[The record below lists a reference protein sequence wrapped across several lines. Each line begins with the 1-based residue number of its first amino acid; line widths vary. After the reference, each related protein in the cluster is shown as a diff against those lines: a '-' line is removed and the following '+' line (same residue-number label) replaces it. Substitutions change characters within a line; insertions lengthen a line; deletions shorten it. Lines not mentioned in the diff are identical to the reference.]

1 MSTQYI
7 VKIIKETES
16 ISSEEIEGFVKI
28 KSPSGFS
35 GAILK
40 LQTKENSNDETN
52 INILNKYISKDFAEI
67 GFYDTETTVTIS
79 LKEYFC
85 SNKTTYRII
94 FDKSSKS
101 SYNDFKKNLT
111 NFMSTTNQTIY
122 YKSGNEKYVGAV
134 TVENDK
140 MVMNGSGTLYYDNM
154 KHSVKYTGEFE
165 DNTFDGA
172 GRFQNSDGNLVLVA
186 NNISN
191 GILVQKGKLFVNFK
205 NMSQVID
212 INFLDFW
219 SKLEIDSKEDK
230 KKLSR
235 SNNFVEGTCKSLDN
249 LLFEDKSVKEQHI
262 EIWKEINQIQKKVYR
277 LDKNNKINHDEIMN
291 MSYVFGFIS
300 ICSLMFN
307 FILLFK

>member
-1 MSTQYI
+1 
-7 VKIIKETES
+7 
-16 ISSEEIEGFVKI
+16 
-28 KSPSGFS
+28 
-35 GAILK
+35 
-40 LQTKENSNDETN
+40 
-52 INILNKYISKDFAEI
+52 
-67 GFYDTETTVTIS
+67 
-79 LKEYFC
+79 
-85 SNKTTYRII
+85 
-94 FDKSSKS
+94 
-101 SYNDFKKNLT
+101 
-111 NFMSTTNQTIY
+111 MSTTNQTIY

-235 SNNFVEGTCKSLDN
+235 SNNFVQIITSEYLEGTCKSLDN
-249 LLFEDKSVKEQHI
+249 LLFEDKSVK
-262 EIWKEINQIQKKVYR
+262 KK
-277 LDKNNKINHDEIMN
+277 
-291 MSYVFGFIS
+291 S
-300 ICSLMFN
+300 
-307 FILLFK
+307 